1 MGNSASRVAR
11 RQYPAKCPLSRD
23 DKLPVE
29 IVKSAKFEGKVTTG
43 SNKSDYMDSESDDQK
58 DLEYGS
64 ILEKLGGAI
73 IGRTLPV
80 QQAGRESSHTFR
92 PAEPSGRLRLPA
104 VRALL
109 HEHAVLNQHGPVSTE
124 AIEQL
129 ARRYAVD
136 PEILRLVLK
145 YHTLPNMS
153 DNTTA

>member
-1 MGNSASRVAR
+1 
-11 RQYPAKCPLSRD
+11 
-23 DKLPVE
+23 
-29 IVKSAKFEGKVTTG
+29 
-43 SNKSDYMDSESDDQK
+43 MDSESDEQK

-73 IGRTLPV
+73 SGRTLPV
-80 QQAGRESSHTFR
+80 QQVSTVRRILLLAAMQAYSSFRLVDYAVVPVQAGRESSHTFR

-109 HEHAVLNQHGPVSTE
+109 HEHAMLNQHGPVSTE

-129 ARRYAVD
+129 ARRYAVH
-136 PEILRLVLK
+136 PETLRLVLK

-153 DNTTA
+153 DSTSTTA